1 MDAYNIS
8 LVLMYIGM
16 LLVFLITTIALKS
29 KGDDWSKFWTIFFF
43 STIIG
48 GIILAWL
55 IMSPEQISSWA
66 SNLNGT
72 IIKN

>member
-1 MDAYNIS
+1 MEAYNIS
-8 LVLMYIGM
+8 LVLMYISM
-16 LLVFLITTIALKS
+16 LAVFLITTGLLKK
-29 KGDDWSKFWTIFFF
+29 KGESMTRFWTIFFF

-48 GIILAWL
+48 GIILTWL

-72 IIKN
+72 IVN